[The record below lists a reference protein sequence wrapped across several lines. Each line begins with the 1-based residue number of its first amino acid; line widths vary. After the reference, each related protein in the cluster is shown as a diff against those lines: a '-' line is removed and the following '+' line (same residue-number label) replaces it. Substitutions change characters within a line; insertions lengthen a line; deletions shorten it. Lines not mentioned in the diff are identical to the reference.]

1 MPSSTAS
8 DGRLSIVVPCFNEEE
23 SVERLHDAVRE
34 AMAAIPG
41 WEVEFVFVDDGST
54 DGTLPA
60 LRRLAA
66 RDGTV
71 GYVSFSRNFGK
82 EAAMLAGLRRA
93 TGDAVVI
100 LDADLQHPPRLLPR
114 MLDLHLCGYDQV
126 VCRRDRRGEHPVRKL
141 TAHLFYRAVNRWI
154 DVRLDDGAGDFR
166 LLSRRAVDAILA
178 MPESNR
184 FAKGLFSWIG
194 FDTAELPFTH
204 EQRQNGVSKWTPR
217 KLLNYAFDGLLSFN
231 DKPLRAAVY
240 AGLLL
245 TFIAVAYSLWVVA
258 NAIMYGVDV
267 PGYTTII
274 VAVIGMGGF
283 QAALLGMIGEYV
295 GRIYH
300 ETKRRPHYLVQE
312 AELARHP
319 AGGVGFAQLEH
330 GVAARPEPL
339 SPPGVRKATRVRAH
353 GRSAA
358 VAEFGLAN
366 QADD

>member
-1 MPSSTAS
+1 MPSSIAS

-23 SVERLHDAVRE
+23 SVERLHAEVRK
-34 AMAAIPG
+34 AMATTG

-82 EAAMLAGLRRA
+82 EAAMLAGMRRA

-114 MLDLHLCGYDQV
+114 MLDLHLLGYDQV

-178 MPESNR
+178 MPEYNR

-194 FDTAELPFTH
+194 FDTAVLPFAH
-204 EQRQNGVSKWTPR
+204 EQRHNGVSKWTPR

-245 TFIAVAYSLWVVA
+245 TFIAVAYSLWVVG

-300 ETKRRPHYLVQE
+300 ETKRRPHYLIQE
-312 AELARHP
+312 DT
-319 AGGVGFAQLEH
+319 AGFG
-330 GVAARPEPL
+330 PL
-339 SPPGVRKATRVRAH
+339 SPPGESRGPNLMRAMP
-353 GRSAA
+353 
-358 VAEFGLAN
+358 VN
-366 QADD
+366 QSTDPEPFLPAGEPHL

>member
-1 MPSSTAS
+1 MPSSIAS
-8 DGRLSIVVPCFNEEE
+8 EARLSIVVPCFNEEE
-23 SVERLHDAVRE
+23 SLERLHAAVHE
-34 AMAAIPG
+34 AMAAAPG
-41 WEVEFVFVDDGST
+41 WTVEFVFVDDGSS
-54 DGTLPA
+54 DGTLQV

-66 RDGTV
+66 RDDQMRYT
-71 GYVSFSRNFGK
+71 SFSRNFGK

-114 MLDLHLCGYDQV
+114 MLDLHQQGYDQV
-126 VCRRDRRGEHPVRKL
+126 VARQDRQGEHPVRKMA
-141 TAHLFYRAVNRWI
+141 AHVFYRTVNRWI

-166 LLSRRAVDAILA
+166 LLSRRAVDAVLA

-204 EQRQNGVSKWTPR
+204 EHRQNGASKWTPR
-217 KLLNYAFDGLLSFN
+217 QLLNYAFDGLLSFN
-231 DKPLRAAVY
+231 DKPLRAAIY

-258 NAIMYGVDV
+258 NAVMYGVDV

-283 QAALLGMIGEYV
+283 QAALLGLIGEYV

-312 AELARHP
+312 REPHP
-319 AGGVGFAQLEH
+319 DLHRTITPPA
-330 GVAARPEPL
+330 L
-339 SPPGVRKATRVRAH
+339 STATRGAPIPP
-353 GRSAA
+353 RS
-358 VAEFGLAN
+358 GM
-366 QADD
+366 D